1 MDALAASPSQIPGDM
16 IDQAS
21 KHALE
26 VTFAASPK
34 PGGFGHALL
43 NAYRELPILTT
54 INPFPRFFG
63 NALSF
68 LYEFSPLGITK
79 LLTPAAQRTLASGNP
94 ASAAQV
100 MSRATIGTGMLAAAI
115 AVRATDIGGEK
126 WYELKVPGSDQ
137 RIDTRAMGP
146 FNMYLLMAEG
156 IVHPDRLT
164 VADWA
169 KGLVGINR
177 SGWHGARAH
186 GRAHVGLAGPEA
198 ATVL

>member
-1 MDALAASPSQIPGDM
+1 
-16 IDQAS
+16 
-21 KHALE
+21 
-26 VTFAASPK
+26 
-34 PGGFGHALL
+34 
-43 NAYRELPILTT
+43 
-54 INPFPRFFG
+54 
-63 NALSF
+63 
-68 LYEFSPLGITK
+68 
-79 LLTPAAQRTLASGNP
+79 
-94 ASAAQV
+94 

-115 AVRATDIGGEK
+115 AIRATDIGGEK

-177 SGWHGARAH
+177 VAGTGLVLTDALTSGSLDQKLQR
-186 GRAHVGLAGPEA
+186 L
-198 ATVL
+198 L